1 MSTWHA
7 PARHRAVPAQTNTL
21 AVISKA
27 VSSNMGSAGRQAA
40 VITAA
45 SGLILSAG
53 LPAQALDAPQRQVS
67 TSSLVATVET
77 EPVSADTSAA
87 ISFER
92 EAVTA
97 SPAPVVAEPAP
108 VVQHPAPETEASL
121 AAVQTVKPATVQQS
135 PAVQEVALQ
144 AAAAPPAASAPAP
157 APAPEPKPA
166 PAPAASSS
174 VGAALVASAYA
185 QIGRT
190 QDCTILVEVA
200 LRSIGKSVGDLGP
213 EQFCQYGTVVGSP
226 APGDLVIRPGHIA
239 IYVGN
244 GQVISSGMNGVNDTL
259 LHPLSDLPGSS
270 SFVRVNG

>member
-21 AVISKA
+21 VVISKA

-45 SGLILSAG
+45 SGLVLSAG
-53 LPAQALDAPQRQVS
+53 LPAQAVDAPQRQVS
-67 TSSLVATVET
+67 TSSLVTTVET
-77 EPVSADTSAA
+77 EPVSADTSAD

-97 SPAPVVAEPAP
+97 APAPVVAAPAP
-108 VVQHPAPETEASL
+108 VLEHPAPEAEPSP
-121 AAVQTVKPATVQQS
+121 VTVQAVETAPVQQA

-144 AAAAPPAASAPAP
+144 AAAALPAAPAP
-157 APAPEPKPA
+157 APAPKPA

-213 EQFCQYGTVVGSP
+213 EQFYQYGTVVGSP

-259 LHPLSDLPGSS
+259 LHPLSDLAGS

>member
-1 MSTWHA
+1 MSTRHA

-45 SGLILSAG
+45 SGLILTAG

-67 TSSLVATVET
+67 TSSLVTTVES

-97 SPAPVVAEPAP
+97 APAPVVIAPAP
-108 VVQHPAPETEASL
+108 VVEHPAPEAEASL
-121 AAVQTVKPATVQQS
+121 AAVQTVKPAPVQQG

-144 AAAAPPAASAPAP
+144 ATAALPAPAP
-157 APAPEPKPA
+157 APAPASKPKPA

-213 EQFCQYGTVVGSP
+213 EQFYQYGTVVGSP

-259 LHPLSDLPGSS
+259 LHPLSDLAGS

>member
-1 MSTWHA
+1 MSTRHA

-21 AVISKA
+21 AVLSKA

-45 SGLILSAG
+45 SGLVLTAG
-53 LPAQALDAPQRQVS
+53 LPAQAVDAPQRQVS
-67 TSSLVATVET
+67 TSSLVTTVES

-97 SPAPVVAEPAP
+97 APAPVVAAPAPVLEHPVPEADPSPVTVQAVEPAP
-108 VVQHPAPETEASL
+108 VQP
-121 AAVQTVKPATVQQS
+121 S

-144 AAAAPPAASAPAP
+144 AAVALPAAP

-213 EQFCQYGTVVGSP
+213 EQFYQYGTVVGSP

-259 LHPLSDLPGSS
+259 LHPLSDLAGS

>member
-1 MSTWHA
+1 MSTRHA
-7 PARHRAVPAQTNTL
+7 PARHRAAHTNTL
-21 AVISKA
+21 TVISKA

-45 SGLILSAG
+45 SGLVLTAG

-67 TSSLVATVET
+67 TSSLAATIET
-77 EPVSADTSAA
+77 QPVSADTSAA

-97 SPAPVVAEPAP
+97 APAPVVVEPAP
-108 VVQHPAPETEASL
+108 VVEHPALEAEASL
-121 AAVQTVKPATVQQS
+121 ASVQTVEAAPVQQV
-135 PAVQEVALQ
+135 PAVPEVALQ
-144 AAAAPPAASAPAP
+144 ATAQAPAQAPAP
-157 APAPEPKPA
+157 AAEPKPA

-174 VGAALVASAYA
+174 VGAALVASAYS

-213 EQFCQYGTVVGSP
+213 EQFYQYGTVVGSP

-270 SFVRVNG
+270 FVRVNG

>member
-1 MSTWHA
+1 MSTRHA

-21 AVISKA
+21 AVLSKA

-45 SGLILSAG
+45 SGLVLTAG
-53 LPAQALDAPQRQVS
+53 LPAQAVDAPQRQVS
-67 TSSLVATVET
+67 TTSLVTTVES

-97 SPAPVVAEPAP
+97 APAPVVAAPAPVLEHPVPEADTSPAAVQAVEPAP
-108 VVQHPAPETEASL
+108 VQP
-121 AAVQTVKPATVQQS
+121 S

-144 AAAAPPAASAPAP
+144 AAAALPAAPAP
-157 APAPEPKPA
+157 APAPAPKPA

-213 EQFCQYGTVVGSP
+213 EQFYQYGTVVGSP

-259 LHPLSDLPGSS
+259 LHPLSDLAGS